1 MTSVNHITEMT
12 VDILAGSRVEEA
24 IAEAIKMAIANRCVV
39 KFEFNGR
46 PIWVDAQSDI
56 ETIGKGW
63 WEIGALSMK
72 LHGAYVKPSGEVKW
86 GSDGR

>member
-1 MTSVNHITEMT
+1 VNHITEMT

-24 IAEAIKMAIANRCVV
+24 IAEAIKMAQGNRCVV

-46 PIWVDAQSDI
+46 PIHVDATSDPEAI
-56 ETIGKGW
+56 SKGW
-63 WEIGALSMK
+63 WEIGFIDAMLQ
-72 LHGAYVKPSGEVKW
+72 GAYVQPSGEVKW